1 MSDIFTPHVAAIDV
15 ASGGVVMTTTHL
27 GREHP
32 VVLTAQAARE
42 LGMRLIEQAAVAE
55 PPPRLHGAEVTEFL
69 PSGYP
74 EEAAA

>member
-1 MSDIFTPHVAAIDV
+1 MSDIFTPHVAAIEV
-15 ASGGVVMTTTHL
+15 ASGCVVMTTAHL
-27 GREHP
+27 GREHL

-55 PPPRLHGAEVTEFL
+55 PPPRLHGAEVSEFL

-74 EEAAA
+74 EGVAA

>member
-1 MSDIFTPHVAAIDV
+1 MTDAFTPHISAVEAR
-15 ASGGVVMTTTHL
+15 SGCVIVTSMHL

-55 PPPRLHGAEVTEFL
+55 PPPRLDGAVVTEFL

>member
-15 ASGGVVMTTTHL
+15 ASGCVVMTTTHL
-27 GREHP
+27 GRAHQ
-32 VVLTAQAARE
+32 VVLSPAQARDLALRLVEQAAR
-42 LGMRLIEQAAVAE
+42 AD

>member
-1 MSDIFTPHVAAIDV
+1 MAAIDV
-15 ASGGVVMTTTHL
+15 ASGCVVMTTTHL

-42 LGMRLIEQAAVAE
+42 LGMRLIEQAAQADQ
-55 PPPRLHGAEVTEFL
+55 PPRLHGAEVSEFL